1 MMSMCI
7 VNKFRKKGFRVIRKL
22 EGLTANDLIEILKN
36 YPRDTKVC
44 TPMLGENFPV
54 KQVEECIYFDFENGK
69 RGQEHNGILI
79 KS

>member
-1 MMSMCI
+1 M
-7 VNKFRKKGFRVIRKL
+7 IRKF

-44 TPMLGENFPV
+44 TQMLGENFPV
-54 KQVEECIYFDFENGK
+54 KQVEECVHYDFQNGK
-69 RGQEHNGILI
+69 RVQKHKGILI

>member
-1 MMSMCI
+1 M
-7 VNKFRKKGFRVIRKL
+7 IRKL

-44 TPMLGENFPV
+44 TQMLGENFPI
-54 KQVEECIYFDFENGK
+54 KQVEECVYNDLKNGK
-69 RGQEHNGILI
+69 RVQEHNGILI

>member
-1 MMSMCI
+1 M
-7 VNKFRKKGFRVIRKL
+7 IRKL
-22 EGLTANDLIEILKN
+22 EGLTANDLIEILEN

-54 KQVEECIYFDFENGK
+54 KQVEECIYYDFENGK
-69 RGQEHNGILI
+69 RDQEHKGILI

>member
-1 MMSMCI
+1 M
-7 VNKFRKKGFRVIRKL
+7 IRKL

-44 TPMLGENFPV
+44 TQMLGENFPI
-54 KQVEECIYFDFENGK
+54 KQVEECVYYDLKNGK
-69 RGQEHNGILI
+69 RVQEHNGILI

>member
-1 MMSMCI
+1 M
-7 VNKFRKKGFRVIRKL
+7 IRKF
-22 EGLTANDLIEILKN
+22 EGLAVNDLIEILKN

-54 KQVEECIYFDFENGK
+54 KQVEECVYYDFENGK
-69 RGQEHNGILI
+69 KVQENKGILI